1 MENSAARRTAPA
13 LLAAALALALAIPG
27 CAPASPEELEAKRE
41 EALAHADDVYLDPS
55 TIVGLS
61 SDGRAYSS
69 GLPDDAAQQVSEW
82 TDVVQAVS
90 PERFVAFGLRPD
102 GTVAIAGDDLDGL
115 LDVSGWTGI
124 IQLACTAGGV
134 YGLRADGTVVATA
147 VNDDNGRLEVGGW
160 RDVEELYSS
169 RGSNI
174 MYGRT
179 KDGALLCTDGGEQ
192 AAVSEWSDIEQFD
205 RNRGHALA
213 LRSDGTVYSYG
224 FDEALASQIAQWEGV
239 VQVAACGEQGLAA
252 GLRADGTVLFTGD
265 PEESGGALLGRDGSV
280 REMPPR
286 EGAYD
291 EESLAEIAG
300 WRDVAYIEG
309 CNSYLL
315 GLTADGRVL
324 FAGRDGSRDNS
335 SFDTSGWRDVVC
347 VYATDP
353 SFVALKADGTLEGYV
368 NSPISG
374 FPPLW

>member
-90 PERFVAFGLRPD
+90 PEGFVAFGLRPD
-102 GTVAIAGDDLDGL
+102 GTVAVAGDDLDGL

-124 IQLACTAGGV
+124 VQLACSNDGV
-134 YGLRADGTVVATA
+134 YGLKADGTVVAA
-147 VNDDNGRLEVGGW
+147 ESEDEDGRLDASGW
-160 RDVEELYSS
+160 EGVEELYSS
-169 RGSNI
+169 PMSKAV
-174 MYGRT
+174 YGRT
-179 KDGALLCTDGGEQ
+179 AGGRILSTWEGDEGTVGTW
-192 AAVSEWSDIEQFD
+192 ADVVQFD
-205 RNRGHALA
+205 TSRGWILA
-213 LRSDGTVYSYG
+213 LRSDGTVYSDGYS
-224 FDEALASQIAQWEGV
+224 DEIASQIAQWEGV